1 MTVEFG
7 IFDHISRPPGV
18 PLGKTYEDRIAFV
31 QKAERAG
38 FCGYHVAEHH
48 GHSLAM
54 APNQLVF
61 LAALA
66 RETDTIRLGT
76 LVSCLPLH
84 HPLRLVEEICMVDQ
98 LSGGRLDV
106 GVGRGVSSFEHD
118 FFGHDVSESRD
129 RFQETLAMVVQGLET
144 GLIDSEGRAYF
155 AFPEADVS
163 LEPSQKPYPPLWYP
177 GNVEYAGRRGLNF
190 VSGRIT
196 KELRERYDEC
206 WEEGRDDPDRLN
218 PHVVE
223 PKVASFQFVHVAETD
238 EEATRIGMRAL
249 GFLGGMIRRSDGAA
263 PPHLQGEFING
274 LYAPAKN
281 VDYPGQEG
289 HKVVFGSPEAVRDYY
304 VEYVGEGAV
313 NYIVVGL
320 QFGDMTIDEANRSL
334 ELFAGEVIP
343 AVDQGARRARA
354 ASS

>member
-1 MTVEFG
+1 MSVGFG

-18 PLGKTYEDRIAFV
+18 PLARIYEDRIAFV
-31 QKAERAG
+31 QTAERAG

-48 GHSLAM
+48 GHKLAM

-84 HPLRLVEEICMVDQ
+84 HPLRVVEEICIVDQ

-106 GVGRGVSSFEHD
+106 GVGRGVSTFEHD
-118 FFGHDVSESRD
+118 FFGHDVAESRD
-129 RFQETLAMVVQGLET
+129 RYEETLAMVVQGLET
-144 GLIDSEGRAYF
+144 GLIDCEGRAFYD
-155 AFPEADVS
+155 FPEVDVS
-163 LEPSQKPYPPLWYP
+163 LEPLQKPYPPLWYP

-196 KELRERYDEC
+196 RELRERYDEC
-206 WEEGRDDPDRLN
+206 WEEGRNDPDRLN
-218 PHVVE
+218 AHVNA
-223 PKVASFQFVHVAETD
+223 PRVASFQFVHVAETD
-238 EEATRIGMRAL
+238 EEANRIGRRSL
-249 GFLGGMIRRSDGAA
+249 EFLGGMIRRSDGAA
-263 PPHLQGEFING
+263 PPHLQGEFVRG

-289 HKVVFGSPEAVRDYY
+289 HKAIFGSPATVRDYY
-304 VEYVGEGAV
+304 LEYVGEGAV
-313 NYIVVGL
+313 NYLIVGL
-320 QFGDMTIDEANRSL
+320 QFGDMTSEEANRSL
-334 ELFAGEVIP
+334 DLFAGEVIP
-343 AVDQGARRARA
+343 AVQRVTQETA
-354 ASS
+354 APS